1 MDSEQGYGL
10 SKSLVLA
17 GGLIA
22 IVLGGVQIVMSGAL
36 INREVLTGTFSLVV
50 GIIAVI
56 VTTDIRNEPIDI
68 LLVVLG
74 FVIGNFG
81 GILVGVGGIV
91 ALLSRYMLPKE
102 QKEIEAQKV

>member
-36 INREVLTGTFSLVV
+36 INREVLTGTFILVV